1 MCHFYANPLAIIT
14 SPNALQGE
22 VIQPE
27 HFEALR
33 NLPSFRNHVERAVQL
48 GDAESLQH
56 AKSLIQD
63 DDYLL
68 AKVRDNDRARKQW
81 IGSILRA
88 ILVLEAAGAQHG
100 TFSKAYVN
108 ATVDGVEISEQS
120 VVVDCIQRMG
130 GDELSAVLTRIIEL
144 FKEGDSSLNL
154 GPSVEEEDSKLQGA
168 LESQLV
174 ELDRLR
180 ATAES
185 EGFSLR
191 SKYSGQSK
199 VMRTTVIA
207 QRVQLSQDSAA
218 LRDEDKQLT
227 AVVDRVTELLTAH
240 FADTDPKA
248 VLFSECWLYD
258 SRSPSRE
265 VFVPRPR
272 GAFER
277 SLGRPHDYL
286 GCACCKPGEGGIQ
299 ATLPA
304 TAILYHLYLETGSL
318 INVADLWSAFHA
330 LVGQQQQQQQKEPG
344 VESDERTTLVMFYR
358 GLAEL
363 RALGFVKASKKKAD
377 HIAKVRWL

>member
-1 MCHFYANPLAIIT
+1 MCHFYANPLAIVA
-14 SPNALQGE
+14 SPDALRGE
-22 VIQPE
+22 VIQAE
-27 HFEALR
+27 HIEALR
-33 NLPSFRNHVERAVQL
+33 NLPSFRNHVETAVQL
-48 GDAESLQH
+48 GDGESLQQAESLV
-56 AKSLIQD
+56 QD

-68 AKVRDNDRARKQW
+68 AKVRDNGRARQHW
-81 IGSILRA
+81 IGNILRA
-88 ILVLEAAGAQHG
+88 ILALQAAGAQRG
-100 TFSKAYVN
+100 TFTNAYVD
-108 ATVDGVEISEQS
+108 AMVDGVQITEQS
-120 VVVDCIQRMG
+120 AVVDCIQRMG
-130 GDELSAVLTRIIEL
+130 GDELSAVLSRIIAL
-144 FKEGDSSLNL
+144 FSEGDSSLNL
-154 GPSVEEEDSKLQGA
+154 GPCTEQDDAKLQGA

-174 ELDRLR
+174 ELDGLR
-180 ATAES
+180 AAAKS
-185 EGFSLR
+185 KGFSLR

-218 LRDEDKQLT
+218 LRDEDKKLT
-227 AVVDRVTELLTAH
+227 TIVDRVTQLLTTH
-240 FADTDPKA
+240 FADTDPNT

-272 GAFER
+272 AVFER

-286 GCACCKPGEGGIQ
+286 GCACCKPGEEGIQ

-330 LVGQQQQQQQKEPG
+330 LVGQQPQQQPQDE
-344 VESDERTTLVMFYR
+344 ESHEREVLVMFYR

-377 HIAKVRWL
+377 HIAKVKWL